1 MVVGGWAQVCG
12 DATALAAETAER
24 ASVAIGP
31 TPTPGELKMSGPLSR
46 RAGIKTPK
54 VDQALPVAQK
64 LVAGPN
70 TELALVLQIQHEVL
84 GE

>member
-1 MVVGGWAQVCG
+1 MCG

-31 TPTPGELKMSGPLSR
+31 TPMPGEDERATFSAGAGRLL
-46 RAGIKTPK
+46 AGIKTPK